1 MLKLAIVIVNWNNF
15 PDTRACLNSVF
26 AADCQNFSLQLFV
39 VDNGSTDDSLS
50 RLREEFGARVEIL
63 ASEKNLGFAGGNN
76 LAIRRA
82 LAHGADLVLLL
93 NNDTIVADDVFQKLL
108 EACLSYPDFGIFGG
122 KIYYHTENKRLWYAG
137 GEIYRGLARTRH
149 LGFGKL
155 DSPIYQ
161 KSRPVSFI
169 TGCLMLIRREVFE
182 KIGLLE
188 ESLFLYFEDV
198 EFCLRAARQ
207 NIAML
212 YVPAAVI
219 SHKVGAGGRGQ
230 YTPHYLYYQTRNRYL
245 VLQKAGGWLYHLWL
259 LPLHIFL
266 YGALRAAVVAIFPDT
281 QKWPRIRAIWQGCWD
296 GLRGR
301 VGQKKV
307 IEE

>member
-15 PDTRACLNSVF
+15 PDTRACLHSIF
-26 AADCQNFSLQLFV
+26 AADCQNFSLHLFV
-39 VDNGSTDDSLS
+39 VDNGSKDDSLS

-82 LAHGADLVLLL
+82 LAQGAELVLLL
-93 NNDTIVADDVFQKLL
+93 NNDTIVAADVFQKLL
-108 EACLSYPDFGIFGG
+108 EACRSYPDFGIFGG
-122 KIYYHTENKRLWYAG
+122 KIYYHNEPQRLWYAG

-149 LGFGKL
+149 LGFGQL
-155 DSPIYQ
+155 DHPIYQ

-169 TGCLMLIRREVFE
+169 TGCLMLVRREVFE

-198 EFCLRAARQ
+198 DFCLRAARQ
-207 NIAML
+207 NIAMR

-219 SHKVGAGGRGQ
+219 SHKVGAGGRGE
-230 YTPHYLYYQTRNRYL
+230 YTPPYLYYQTRNRYL
-245 VLQKAGGWLYHLWL
+245 VLQKAGSRLYHLWL
-259 LPLHIFL
+259 LVLHIFL
-266 YGALRAAVVAIFPDT
+266 YSALRAALVAILPGK
-281 QKWPRIRAIWQGCWD
+281 QKWRRLRAIWQGCWD

-301 VGQKKV
+301 VGPKN
-307 IEE
+307 